1 MPTLLNKQPLDP
13 TYYSDLT
20 GPERLRYAEKVE
32 ICDRIDPFTL
42 RPGTD
47 TSSDVNVF
55 PDICYGDIANYLVFS
70 ANYLTLEEMKAFKST
85 EAHNY
90 FTSGWV
96 KGLSAKQLQDDK
108 VLLLGESNIWLP
120 AYVEKVQ
127 FKRLK
132 DIDFTSSR
140 VKKRKLDDI
149 INSSSSAETEVKT
162 RMDIPAPTKQELADL
177 YKAFESTNVVPAV
190 FSVLPEYQHNF
201 QEPVR
206 TKPAH
211 LRKLYCD
218 ENLADDLDVLLEK
231 ATNFMSTFSV
241 TEDTVKSVEVATR
254 RQSNSSDWFLYR
266 SGRVTASVMKRV
278 CHTSI
283 QRPSLSLL
291 KAVCYPEKNVVKVPA
306 LTWGL
311 DHEKDAFEAYK
322 AKEANKH
329 HGFLC
334 QRSGMHL
341 STAHPF
347 IGASPDAIVSC
358 SCCGKGVVEFKCPF
372 LLKDAKEITTKNSCL
387 SDAEGLFKLQSS
399 HAYYYQIQTQM
410 TVCKVEFCDFVVW
423 GPNVLHI
430 ERVRRDEQFCIN
442 IFARARQFFER
453 IILPELFS
461 RFYTRQQSSLED
473 KPSDARTLE
482 KRQRRPGCRGS
493 SILLPRLRPYASPEL
508 PLSGIAVSPSD
519 RAVRGHHVWSCSR
532 AKASETSPGLP
543 PPTVSMVCLQT

>member
-1 MPTLLNKQPLDP
+1 VNHSQRLRDQPLRVWILSKKD
-13 TYYSDLT
+13 
-20 GPERLRYAEKVE
+20 GV
-32 ICDRIDPFTL
+32 
-42 RPGTD
+42 
-47 TSSDVNVF
+47 V
-55 PDICYGDIANYLVFS
+55 
-70 ANYLTLEEMKAFKST
+70 
-85 EAHNY
+85 
-90 FTSGWV
+90 
-96 KGLSAKQLQDDK
+96 LSAHCTCMAGA
-108 VLLLGESNIWLP
+108 GEACSHVGACLYAVETGVRMRNATSCTSQSNIWLP

-140 VKKRKLDDI
+140 VKKRKLDDSL
-149 INSSSSAETEVKT
+149 NSSSSAETEVKK
-162 RMDIPAPTKQELADL
+162 RMDIPAPTEQELADL
-177 YKAFESTNVVPAV
+177 YKAFESTNVVPAI

-231 ATNFMSTFSV
+231 ASNFMSTFSV
-241 TEDTVKSVEVATR
+241 TEDTVKLVEVATR
-254 RQSNSSDWFLYR
+254 RQSNSPDWFLYR

-329 HGFLC
+329 HGFQC
-334 QRSGMHL
+334 QRSGLHL

-358 SCCGKGVVEFKCPF
+358 SCCGRGVVEFKCPF
-372 LLKDAKEITTKNSCL
+372 LLKDAEEITTKNSCL

-461 RFYTRQQSSLED
+461 RFYTRQQSSVED
-473 KPSDARTLE
+473 KPSDGIE
-482 KRQRRPGCRGS
+482 YCFCRGPDTGKM
-493 SILLPRLRPYASPEL
+493 IACDGASCEYKWF
-508 PLSGIAVSPSD
+508 
-519 RAVRGHHVWSCSR
+519 HFSCVGLKR
-532 AKASETSPGLP
+532 TPKAKKWYCPQCKETD
-543 PPTVSMVCLQT
+543 MD